1 MYVKCN
7 YCFRKKI
14 PNLERTFFSISKLI
28 NKKLEEYPSDVP
40 FDITGKE
47 ILVNLSCQFNINTR
61 TKFSHTERD
70 SSYTIIHVPKQ
81 KQKYDTFYFFF
92 KLSKNEELRIE
103 MKQNITISYASYL
116 LTHSQQTVVNLESSK
131 NEFVNISSYFSKRL
145 FDFISTSLNR
155 IGTNEK
161 NKNYVD

>member
-1 MYVKCN
+1 
-7 YCFRKKI
+7 
-14 PNLERTFFSISKLI
+14 
-28 NKKLEEYPSDVP
+28 
-40 FDITGKE
+40 
-47 ILVNLSCQFNINTR
+47 
-61 TKFSHTERD
+61 
-70 SSYTIIHVPKQ
+70 
-81 KQKYDTFYFFF
+81 
-92 KLSKNEELRIE
+92 

-116 LTHSQQTVVNLESSK
+116 LTHSQRTVVNLESSK